1 MKAYKYFFIL
11 QICVYFHFVIAGEV
25 QRKEGYISTEKQILL
40 GSKLRD
46 QALEG
51 IYSGYHGKFH
61 EIPTLVADLF
71 IYKIKTY
78 IYIQYIVYIHM
89 IFIKLKRKQGLF
101 LNREKNQGSIQITA
115 IYTSVCVCVKQCQK
129 VISMLKY
136 HHKYFHNSLSWV
148 KFFKYENYGNIQFP
162 ILNQY

>member
-1 MKAYKYFFIL
+1 
-11 QICVYFHFVIAGEV
+11 
-25 QRKEGYISTEKQILL
+25 L

-78 IYIQYIVYIHM
+78 IYIVYSIYSYDFHK
-89 IFIKLKRKQGLF
+89 IKKETGTLFEQGKKPG
-101 LNREKNQGSIQITA
+101 LNSNYCN
-115 IYTSVCVCVKQCQK
+115 IYKCVCVCKA
-129 VISMLKY
+129 MLES
-136 HHKYFHNSLSWV
+136 HKYV
-148 KFFKYENYGNIQFP
+148 KISSQIFSQFSKLGK
-162 ILNQY
+162 IL